1 MTDYL
6 EQVLDLAGTEEDRE
20 EEPEERETGRA
31 AVFPAPPVRRAE
43 AESALE
49 AEGERAPR
57 AQRGSPETPE
67 EGPRPENTAT
77 WLERAAGRAAARAE
91 RGGAAPAPVGV
102 SGTVKTETGQAPVG
116 RGEPGDGERPSPA
129 SSRSRAGRAL
139 LERTRRLHRAADF
152 PPAPGRE
159 KAPVVE
165 LRRSAER
172 GGTLTAEELDRAV
185 QRDARRYD
193 GGFSLY

>member
-31 AVFPAPPVRRAE
+31 AGLPAPPVRRAE
-43 AESALE
+43 AESAPE
-49 AEGERAPR
+49 AEREGERASR
-57 AQRGSPETPE
+57 AQSGSPEALE
-67 EGPRPENTAT
+67 EGPRPEDTAI
-77 WLERAAGRAAARAE
+77 WLERAAARAARI
-91 RGGAAPAPVGV
+91 GAAPAPVGE
-102 SGTVKTETGQAPVG
+102 SGTVKTGTGQDPVG

-172 GGTLTAEELDRAV
+172 GETLTAEELDRAV